1 MQSVFYEACRQLD
14 VPAHEGQ
21 LLTKEGI
28 ALNLYTPVLE
38 AVRCYYQPLLIA
50 AATPS
55 EIRER
60 VVQPKQEDERE
71 AGKRSRHASPPPPP

>member
-14 VPAHEGQ
+14 VPAHEWQ

-28 ALNLYTPVLE
+28 AVNLYTPVLE
-38 AVRCYYQPLLIA
+38 AVRRYNQPLLVA

-60 VVQPKQEDERE
+60 V
-71 AGKRSRHASPPPPP
+71 